1 MQEITIF
8 VGSESSKG
16 GGIVDIVTSFDRQVG
31 AEPKD
36 SWGGKPKMLY
46 LGILFT

>member
-1 MQEITIF
+1 MQELAVF
-8 VGSESSKG
+8 VGSESLRG

-36 SWGGKPKMLY
+36 SCSGKSKMLY
-46 LGILFT
+46 LEMLLT